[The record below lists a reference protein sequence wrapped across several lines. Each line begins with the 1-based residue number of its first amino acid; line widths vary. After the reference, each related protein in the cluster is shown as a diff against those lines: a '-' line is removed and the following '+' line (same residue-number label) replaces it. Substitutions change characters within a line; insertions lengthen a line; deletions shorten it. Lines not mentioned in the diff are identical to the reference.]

1 MADTRAPKRRK
12 LDTPEKGHSKS
23 SPAQRTTKTP
33 DTASKREKTGDRAQS
48 SGNGIRPASAGQES
62 WKQAKAK
69 AQELRGRKA
78 GTSPQKAKNVDVYD
92 DIEGAH
98 SGRSRL
104 KPLTDSASKKK
115 RLDPLQNQNAA
126 TPANASPAK
135 QNGGLDFFKRFT
147 KPRDQDETLK
157 KEAEQHV
164 VDSAKTGPADTPGDE
179 GSRDEEMQDAEQDNS
194 VTQTGKGAWKSWA
207 YADKPKKTFEDEI
220 RDLEKA
226 ARENAENGEDTE
238 TQDRTSPRRRGR
250 QGSTSVVV
258 PQKAETASKA
268 HFQPIVTPNMVKAAK
283 STRKAFTDDAVP
295 KRRKKDDKADAMDV
309 DNELE
314 QQLQSE
320 IGSAA
325 PSTTPFKQKLQ
336 PSVKKSAHKV
346 SNVKFEAEQ
355 LQVIQSVVLQQLT
368 SKRQVRLANLDDEY
382 AKVSTMI
389 TQAVTAGES
398 NSMLLIGSRGSGKT
412 TLVNQILR
420 EQAIEHPED
429 FHVVR
434 LNGFIHTDDKIAL
447 REIWRQLGREMD
459 LDEEESNLKN
469 YADTL
474 TSLLALL
481 SHPAE
486 QGREQQ
492 QGQVTKSVIFI
503 LDEFELFASHP
514 RQTLLYNLF
523 DIAQSR
529 KAPITVLGLT
539 TRIDV
544 AESLEKR
551 VKSRFSHRYV
561 HLSSA
566 KSLVAFQEACK
577 AALVVRREDLGDEER
592 QVLDAPASS
601 SASRPI
607 GTAIDKWS
615 SFIDTLLTQD
625 DMTSHLQHIYYT
637 TKSVPDFQASMILPV
652 SAIPTDEAT
661 TGSDL
666 LTHMIPTAALSAPD
680 SKLTLLSSLST
691 LHLALLICAAR
702 LTAIHAQDTIP
713 FVQAY
718 EEYKSIASKAKIQA
732 SASGALAQGA
742 TGRIWSKDV
751 ARDVWAELVEM
762 GLVMEDGARGGR
774 VDVGLEEIGMCGVEL
789 GGWGRW
795 CREI

>member
-1 MADTRAPKRRK
+1 M
-12 LDTPEKGHSKS
+12 
-23 SPAQRTTKTP
+23 
-33 DTASKREKTGDRAQS
+33 
-48 SGNGIRPASAGQES
+48 
-62 WKQAKAK
+62 
-69 AQELRGRKA
+69 
-78 GTSPQKAKNVDVYD
+78 DVYD

-98 SGRSRL
+98 SGKSRL
-104 KPLTDSASKKK
+104 KPLADSAPKTKH
-115 RLDPLQNQNAA
+115 LDPLRNQTAES
-126 TPANASPAK
+126 PEKASSAK
-135 QNGGLDFFKRFT
+135 QKGGLDFFKRFT

-157 KEAEQHV
+157 GAEPHLV
-164 VDSAKTGPADTPGDE
+164 NGTKTEPAGTTQNGVCPDV
-179 GSRDEEMQDAEQDNS
+179 EMQDDEQS
-194 VTQTGKGAWKSWA
+194 TPVTQSGKGAWKSWA
-207 YADKPKKTFEDEI
+207 YAEKPKKTFEDEI

-226 ARENAENGEDTE
+226 AREKAENGEDDGTA
-238 TQDRTSPRRRGR
+238 DRTTSRRRGR
-250 QGSTSVVV
+250 QSSTPIVV
-258 PQKAETASKA
+258 PQKAHAAPKPQ
-268 HFQPIVTPNMVKAAK
+268 FQPVITPKMVKAAQ
-283 STRKAFTDDAVP
+283 STKKIFADEAVQSLS
-295 KRRKKDDKADAMDV
+295 KTVDGGDAMDV
-309 DNELE
+309 GNELE
-314 QQLQSE
+314 QQLQAE
-320 IGSAA
+320 IGSA
-325 PSTTPFKQKLQ
+325 PRSTTPFKQRLQ
-336 PSVKKSAHKV
+336 PSGKKAVQSLT
-346 SNVKFEAEQ
+346 NVTIQAKQ
-355 LQVIQSVVLQQLT
+355 LAVIKSVVLKQLT
-368 SKRQVRLANLDDEY
+368 SRRPVRLANLDDEY
-382 AKVSTMI
+382 AKVSNMI
-389 TQAVTAGES
+389 TQAVMAGES

-412 TLVNQILR
+412 TMVNQILR
-420 EQAIEHPED
+420 EQANEHPD
-429 FHVVR
+429 VFHVVR

-447 REIWRQLGREMD
+447 REIWRQLGREME

-469 YADTL
+469 YADIL

-503 LDEFELFASHP
+503 LDEFELFAGHP

-566 KSLVAFQEACK
+566 KSFVALREACK
-577 AALVVRREDLGDEER
+577 AALVIYRDDLNEQEKTL
-592 QVLDAPASS
+592 LDVPASS
-601 SASRPI
+601 ATTKPA
-607 GTAIDKWS
+607 GTVIDQWS
-615 SFIDTLLTQD
+615 SFVDILLAQD
-625 DMTSHLQHIYYT
+625 DMTARLQYIYYT
-637 TKSVPDFQASMILPV
+637 TKSVPEFHASMVLPI
-652 SAIPTDEAT
+652 STIPTDKTT

-666 LTHMIPTAALSAPD
+666 LTHLTPGPTLSTPD
-680 SKLTLLSSLST
+680 SKVTLLSSLST

-751 ARDVWAELVEM
+751 ARDVWAELVGM
-762 GLVMEDGARGGR
+762 GMVMEEGGRGGR

-789 GGWGRW
+789 GGWERW